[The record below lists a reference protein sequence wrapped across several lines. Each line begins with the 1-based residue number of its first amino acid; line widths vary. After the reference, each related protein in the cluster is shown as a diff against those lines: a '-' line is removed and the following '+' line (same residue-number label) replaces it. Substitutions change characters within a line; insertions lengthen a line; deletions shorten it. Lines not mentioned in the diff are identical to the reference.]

1 MQLQI
6 RIYRVDVEH
15 DELSRCDN
23 LKSLSY
29 LLINVLNI
37 FIWSIECQLRQVRPE
52 TWSYSFR
59 LDEYLKKNNE
69 KGKRQISIT
78 IKRTIYKCNVKEIM
92 LIFPTFLPF
101 VFRFCLS
108 LFFFTFCY
116 FHSLNF
122 DFVRKCLPFSFLA
135 RQLCMSC
142 ILLPDASVYI
152 WEVGGVAVV

>member
-59 LDEYLKKNNE
+59 LDEYLKK
-69 KGKRQISIT
+69 KQWKRETSDID
-78 IKRTIYKCNVKEIM
+78 Y
-92 LIFPTFLPF
+92 
-101 VFRFCLS
+101 
-108 LFFFTFCY
+108 Y
-116 FHSLNF
+116 
-122 DFVRKCLPFSFLA
+122 
-135 RQLCMSC
+135 
-142 ILLPDASVYI
+142 
-152 WEVGGVAVV
+152 